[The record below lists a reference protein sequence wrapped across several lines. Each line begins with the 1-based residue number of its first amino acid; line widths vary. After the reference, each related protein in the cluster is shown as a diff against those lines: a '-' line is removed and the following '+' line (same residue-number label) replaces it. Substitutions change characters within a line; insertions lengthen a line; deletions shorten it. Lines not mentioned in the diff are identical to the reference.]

1 MLIEEP
7 TEIKKTRVEDVVRS
21 LKSEY
26 VAMFLESSPAFPHF
40 SRSFTVEEQLR
51 AERELEKFIDETTSR
66 LGNSKESTTARA
78 TETEKLKASVKVFV
92 AKFLSTGNNGTETE
106 FLDEFSSVGDQ
117 FVREARAF
125 DPRLNLEDIH
135 QALRNVWIINSLQV
149 FLGKEV
155 ALSPSGFAYSL
166 LYPYTDNYLDDP
178 HVPPDTKRDFV
189 HALGR
194 RLEGERVGRIERPL
208 STPFKLIGMIEGE
221 YPRQV
226 YPEVFGSLL
235 AIHGA
240 QVEALAQQ
248 QSSRSLSAHDIL
260 EMSVEKGGT
269 SVLADAYVAAG
280 VLQDRVED
288 FAFGFGVCLQ
298 LMDDLQD
305 LEEDLR
311 RGHQTLM
318 TRTSAEADLDAITNR
333 LINFTTNVID
343 SGNHSHSQQA
353 QALLQLSHRSCVTL
367 ILEAAARASDRY
379 TKDYLTTLEAYSPLR
394 FSYLKSLKENLKKRS
409 LSLRRFESVI
419 SAGTVAAY

>member
-1 MLIEEP
+1 MPIEEA
-7 TEIKKTRVEDVVRS
+7 TEIKKTRVEEVVQA
-21 LKSEY
+21 LKSKY
-26 VAMFLESSPAFPHF
+26 VAMFLESSPAFPQF
-40 SRSFTVEEQLR
+40 SRRFTVEEQLR
-51 AERELEKFIDETTSR
+51 AESELEKFIDETTRRVEKSR
-66 LGNSKESTTARA
+66 ESRRAHA
-78 TETEKLKASVKVFV
+78 TEIEKLKASVKVFV
-92 AKFLSTGNNGTETE
+92 ARFLSSGSNGTETE
-106 FLDEFSSVGDQ
+106 FLDEFSRVGDQ
-117 FVREARAF
+117 FVRETRAF

-178 HVPPDTKRDFV
+178 HVLPDTKRDFV

-194 RLEGERVGRIERPL
+194 RLRGECAKTKERPL
-208 STPFKLIGMIEGE
+208 STPFRLIGMIEGE
-221 YPRQV
+221 YPRQA

-235 AIHGA
+235 AIHDA

-248 QSSRSLSAHDIL
+248 QGARSLSAHDIL

-280 VLQDRVED
+280 VVEDKVED

-318 TRTSAEADLDAITNR
+318 TRTSAEEDLDVITNR
-333 LINFTTNVID
+333 LINFTTSVID
-343 SGNHSHSQQA
+343 SGNHSHSTQA
-353 QALLQLSHRSCVTL
+353 RSLLQLSHRSCVTL
-367 ILEAAARASDRY
+367 ILEAVARASDRY
-379 TKDYLTTLEAYSPLR
+379 AKDYLTTLEAYSPLR
-394 FSYLKSLKENLKKRS
+394 FSFLNLLKENLKQRS
-409 LSLRRFESVI
+409 WVLNRLESAVQRDDLWL
-419 SAGTVAAY
+419 